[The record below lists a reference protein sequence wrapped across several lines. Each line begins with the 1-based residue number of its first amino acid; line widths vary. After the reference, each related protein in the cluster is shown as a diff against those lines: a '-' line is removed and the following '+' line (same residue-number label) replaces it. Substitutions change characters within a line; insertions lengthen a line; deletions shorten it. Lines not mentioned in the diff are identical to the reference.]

1 MKTIYKK
8 LLFLLLLLP
17 FSVLA
22 QSTLSGTVV
31 DKNSKQPIPGVNV
44 VVQGAP
50 NGVQTDFDGKFQL
63 PAKKGDVIVFS
74 YLGYKNFSVTYDA
87 QTNLTVSLEEEAN
100 QLSEVVVQ
108 IGYGSVKKK
117 DATGSVSLV
126 TSKDFN
132 KGTIVSADQLLAG
145 KAPGVRITN
154 SGGQPDAAPNIRI
167 RGGASLT
174 AASNPLI
181 VIDGVPLAN
190 ENPAGVSNPLTLIN
204 PNDIES
210 FSILK
215 DASATAIYGSR
226 ASNGVIIIT
235 TKKGTSGKPQFNY
248 SANVSV
254 GEVTDRIKVMDG
266 PTFTRFVQQYHPE
279 YTNLLGIDDPST
291 DVSDDLATPEVE
303 GRILYDTDWQNQIF
317 RTTIST
323 DHNFSVRGNMYDK
336 IPYRASIGYNRT
348 EGVVKTSD
356 YERFSYA
363 FKMTPTFMEDHLK
376 IDVNAKG
383 TYTDKNAIDEGGS
396 IGGALNMDPTKPV
409 YDYSINNPANR
420 FGGYYQNTKRDGNK
434 LIIDGQSNPLAVL
447 EQRDRPERA
456 LRFLGNIEF
465 DYKTHFLPELRA
477 VLNLGLD
484 ASRSRMVE
492 KYSDFSA
499 ATYQFNNPDVNT
511 NPDTNYL
518 FNPGVNFVENQT
530 TTNTLMDAYLAYD
543 KALNGFVS
551 RVALQGGYTYQNF
564 RLDGN
569 KEEYRYNATSGQREL
584 DYDPNYPNN
593 RYFNPYN
600 LQSFFARGNI
610 DLSNKYLITATMRAD
625 ASSLFAEDR
634 RWGYF
639 PSAAIAWKIK
649 EESFLKDVSFVSD
662 LKLRLGWG
670 KTGQQNIGGEVG
682 YFPYRAL
689 FTINNNQ
696 SQYLPGNSYSA
707 LVFREN
713 TTWEKTTTFNAG
725 LDFEFTKDSRIA
737 GSVDVYSRETTD
749 LLAVVPL
756 PPGQGLK
763 DEFIDNIGS
772 TKDHG
777 VEANLTIIPVK
788 TDNITWSVSANV
800 AYNYGKV
807 EELKGSTQAKGKD
820 GGLPTGTNQQLVYNV
835 VGEQP
840 FSAWVFEQLYSADG
854 NPIPNA
860 FVDRNL
866 DGKITNEDRYY
877 KAMRPNWTYGFSTS
891 FNYKNWDLTAN
902 FRGQIGGQMYNT
914 KQLIGGY
921 TDRVA
926 PNNATSLNNA
936 LDFYAG
942 DANPLFENFNG
953 NAQYSDYF
961 LEDATFLRCDNITLG
976 YKFVKFIKSSSLRV
990 YGSVNN
996 AFLITDYSG
1005 QDPENFTGIDNNFY
1019 PRPRIYTFGLSL
1031 DF

>member
-1 MKTIYKK
+1 MKTIYQK
-8 LLFLLLLLP
+8 LLFLWLLLP

-22 QSTLSGTVV
+22 QNTLQGTVV

-44 VVQGAP
+44 VVQGASS
-50 NGVQTDFDGKFQL
+50 GVQTDFDGKFQL
-63 PAKKGDVIVFS
+63 PVKKGDVVVFS
-74 YLGYKNFSVTYDA
+74 YLGYTNYSITYEA
-87 QTNLTVSLEEEAN
+87 QNNLTVSLEEETN

-108 IGYGSVKKK
+108 IGYGQVRKK
-117 DATGSVSLV
+117 DATGAVALV

-132 KGTIVSADQLLAG
+132 KGSIVSADQLLAG
-145 KAPGVRITN
+145 KAPGVRITTA
-154 SGGQPDAAPNIRI
+154 GGQPDAAPNIRI
-167 RGGASLT
+167 RGGASLS
-174 AASNPLI
+174 ASNNPLI

-190 ENPAGVSNPLTLIN
+190 ENPAGVSNPLSLIN

-235 TKKGTSGKPQFNY
+235 TKKGSSGQVQFNY

-254 GEVTDRIKVMDG
+254 GEVDKRIEVMDG
-266 PTFTRFVQQYHPE
+266 PTFTRFIRQYHPE
-279 YTNLLGIDDPST
+279 YTNLLGVDDPTT
-291 DVSDDLATPEVE
+291 DVTDDLNTPQIE
-303 GRILYDTDWQNQIF
+303 GRILADTDWQNQIF
-317 RTTIST
+317 RTSIST
-323 DHNFSVRGNMYDK
+323 DHNFTARGNLYGK

-348 EGVVKTSD
+348 EGVVKTND
-356 YERFSYA
+356 YERLSYA
-363 FKMTPTFMEDHLK
+363 FKMTPTLWDDHLK

-383 TYTDKNAIDEGGS
+383 TYTDKNVIDDGGS

-409 YDYSINNPANR
+409 YDDNGR

-447 EQRDRPERA
+447 EQRHRPERA

-492 KYSDFSA
+492 MYDNFSA

-511 NPDTNYL
+511 DPNTNYL
-518 FNPGVNFVENQT
+518 FNPGINFEENQT

-543 KALNGFVS
+543 KTMNGLIS
-551 RVALQGGYTYQNF
+551 RVALQAGYTYQNF

-569 KEEYRYNATSGQREL
+569 KLEFRYNTTSGQREE

-600 LQSFFARGNI
+600 LQSFFARGNF
-610 DLSNKYLITATMRAD
+610 DLANRYLFTVSMRAD
-625 ASSLFAEDR
+625 ASSLFQNTDSP
-634 RWGYF
+634 WGYF
-639 PSAAIAWKIK
+639 PSAAFAWRIK
-649 EESFLKDVSFVSD
+649 EESFLKNVSFVND

-670 KTGQQNIGGEVG
+670 KTGQQNIADTDGIG
-682 YFPYRAL
+682 YFPSTAL
-689 FTINNNQ
+689 FLINNNQ

-707 LVFREN
+707 TPFN
-713 TTWEKTTTFNAG
+713 QDITWEKTTTYNIG
-725 LDFEFTKDSRIA
+725 LDFELLKDSRIF
-737 GSVDVYSRETTD
+737 GSVDVYTRKTKD
-749 LLAVVPL
+749 LLAVVAL

-763 DEFIDNIGS
+763 DEFISNIGS

-777 VEANLTIIPVK
+777 VEANLTIVPVK
-788 TDNITWSVSANV
+788 NESITWSISGNA
-800 AYNYGKV
+800 AYAYAEVDEIQGA
-807 EELKGSTQAKGKD
+807 TQAKSKD
-820 GGLPTGTNQQLVYNV
+820 GGLPVGTNVQLAYNV

-840 FSAWVFEQLYSADG
+840 HSAWVFEQLYSADG

-860 FVDRNL
+860 FVDRNG
-866 DGKITNEDRYY
+866 DHKIDNDDRYY
-877 KAMRPNWTYGFSTS
+877 KAIRPNWTYGFSTS

-914 KQLIGGY
+914 KLLVGGY
-921 TDRVA
+921 TDRAA
-926 PNNATSLNNA
+926 PNNATSLNNV

-942 DANPLFENFNG
+942 EANPLFENYNG
-953 NAQYSDYF
+953 NATYSDYF
-961 LEDATFLRCDNITLG
+961 LEDASFLRCDNITLG
-976 YKFVKFIKSSSLRV
+976 YKFEKFIKNSSLRL

-996 AFLITDYSG
+996 AFLITDFSG
-1005 QDPENFTGIDNNFY
+1005 QDPENFNGIDNNFY